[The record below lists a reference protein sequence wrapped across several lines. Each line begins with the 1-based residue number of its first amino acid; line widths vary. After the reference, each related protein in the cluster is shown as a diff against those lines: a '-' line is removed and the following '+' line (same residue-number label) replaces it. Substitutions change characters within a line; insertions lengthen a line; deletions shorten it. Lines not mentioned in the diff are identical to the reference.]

1 MTNDYLVCASANVD
15 RDSGMC
21 QVTYRAICFFPH
33 NDDDG
38 DINDDANDDD
48 DDDDDNNDLSWR
60 SAPLSLTDK

>member
-48 DDDDDNNDLSWR
+48 DNNDLSWR
-60 SAPLSLTDK
+60 SAPLSLTDQ